1 MLRSVR
7 RRRVIVGIR
16 SVRRRRVIVG
26 MLFLQVIATTV
37 LIESR
42 G

>member
-16 SVRRRRVIVG
+16 SVRRRAIVG

-37 LIESR
+37 LMESR